1 MNLFESLR
9 AAREAGNWA
18 LVRVLERTITNI
30 STDQLLHDTTR
41 TENFEDTNLELAMDV
56 ALLDALS
63 LELDVAA

>member
-18 LVRVLERTITNI
+18 LVRVLENVIAAIPSDDLIHDITKRE
-30 STDQLLHDTTR
+30 S
-41 TENFEDTNLELAMDV
+41 FEDTNLELAMDV

-63 LELDVAA
+63 LELEVAA